1 MTITIHDEILFVKY
15 ITACVRTSVT
25 QLGDKAVKKENDII
39 QSDPQRFICQ
49 IDGIDA
55 FLVESVEAST
65 TKMDLVM
72 WDCEIP
78 STINQLQQ
86 WRKDKNPRK
95 AELKFLNEDGSTK
108 VKFDY
113 INCKIADFRVKGS
126 YNNQKTSLNS
136 DFSTIRVW
144 VDCEMI

>member
-1 MTITIHDEILFVKY
+1 MEKEIIT
-15 ITACVRTSVT
+15 TA
-25 QLGDKAVKKENDII
+25 E
-39 QSDPQRFICQ
+39 QRFVCSIE
-49 IDGIDA
+49 GIDA

-72 WDCEIP
+72 WDCQIP

-113 INCKIADFRVKGS
+113 INCKIADFRFKGS

-136 DFSTIRVW
+136 DFLTIRVW
-144 VDCEMI
+144 VECEMI

>member
-1 MTITIHDEILFVKY
+1 M
-15 ITACVRTSVT
+15 
-25 QLGDKAVKKENDII
+25 KKENDII
-39 QSDPQRFICQ
+39 QSDPQRFICL

-72 WDCEIP
+72 WDCEIT

-95 AELKFLNEDGSTK
+95 AELKFVNEDGSTK

-113 INCKIADFRVKGS
+113 INCKIVDFRVKGS

>member
-1 MTITIHDEILFVKY
+1 M
-15 ITACVRTSVT
+15 
-25 QLGDKAVKKENDII
+25 KKENGIV
-39 QSDPQRFICQ
+39 STSEQRFVCSIE
-49 IDGIDA
+49 GIDA

-65 TKMDLVM
+65 SKMDLVM
-72 WDCEIP
+72 WNCKIP

-86 WRKDKNPRK
+86 WRKNKNPRK
-95 AELKFLNEDGSTK
+95 AEIKFLNEDGSTN

-113 INCKIADFRVKGS
+113 INCRLTDFRIKGS

-144 VDCEMI
+144 VDCEMV